1 MNWNRSLLAAI
12 VFLAM
17 PDPGMGASFPI
28 SEKLSSEYQSLIEK
42 SIQICRSKSCRC
54 TSRSEAIRR
63 DAAIACMKAA
73 YLRTFQSD
81 LIRRMIEEEI
91 QPNPFHVR
99 LYVNHSFHDTI
110 KSRKRTGILPAYS
123 PKTEQ
128 ETLRVGSSPTASP

>member
-1 MNWNRSLLAAI
+1 MNWNRSLLVA
-12 VFLAM
+12 VVLLAM
-17 PDPGMGASFPI
+17 PDPGMGASFPPT
-28 SEKLSSEYQSLIEK
+28 EKLSSEYQSLIEK